1 MSYFRT
7 FIFEKVSFLK
17 SSVFNTSYT
26 AKYCLNVLFF
36 FFFLN
41 VITVTGER
49 HKQPISTT
57 PCALVAE
64 HINTDFLSALLTT
77 LASVLTLSSRQGNT
91 RVFALKL
98 REIRSL

>member
-26 AKYCLNVLFF
+26 AKYCLNVH

-49 HKQPISTT
+49 QTTYQYNTLCIS
-57 PCALVAE
+57 
-64 HINTDFLSALLTT
+64 S
-77 LASVLTLSSRQGNT
+77 
-91 RVFALKL
+91 
-98 REIRSL
+98 

>member
-26 AKYCLNVLFF
+26 AKYCLNVHFF
-36 FFFLN
+36 N

-49 HKQPISTT
+49 QTT
-57 PCALVAE
+57 Y
-64 HINTDFLSALLTT
+64 
-77 LASVLTLSSRQGNT
+77 
-91 RVFALKL
+91 
-98 REIRSL
+98 